1 MLDPKVLRSEPE
13 RVRQALQNRGESAEA
28 LDQFL
33 ELDKRRRE
41 LLVEV
46 EQLKARRNAVS
57 QEVAKLKKSGENADA
72 IIAEMREVGDRIK
85 ALDEELRTVE
95 ERTHHQLLCIP
106 NLPHESVPIGLTEEE
121 NVEFKQVGTIPSFS
135 FTPKS
140 HWDLATELGIIDFE
154 AAAKVTG
161 ARFSFY
167 KGLGARIERALIN
180 FMLDIHIDEHGYTE
194 VLPPFIVNRASMTG
208 TGNLPKFE
216 EDAFKLVDTDY
227 FLTPTAE
234 VPVTNY
240 YRDEILT
247 AEQLPVYFVAYTP
260 CFRSEAG
267 SAGRDT
273 RGLIRQHQFNKVEMV
288 KFSHPDRSYQE
299 WEELVGHA
307 ETILQRLGLP
317 YRALDMCTGDLG
329 FGAAKKTDLEVWMP
343 GADTYREISSC
354 TNFEDF
360 QARRANIRFRPEAG
374 AKPEFVH
381 TINGS
386 GLAVGRTVAAI
397 LENYQQEDGSVLI
410 PEALVPYMGG
420 VTKIEKK

>member
-1 MLDPKVLRSEPE
+1 MLDPKLLRSEPE
-13 RVRQALQNRGESAEA
+13 RVRAALEGRGESTAA
-28 LDQFL
+28 LDEFL

-57 QEVAKLKKSGENADA
+57 QEVAKLKKAGENADE
-72 IIAEMREVGDRIK
+72 IILEMRTVGDRIK
-85 ALDEELRTVE
+85 DLDDEVRTVE
-95 ERTHHQLLCIP
+95 ERTNYLLLCLP
-106 NLPHESVPIGLTEEE
+106 NMPHESVPSGLTEDD
-121 NVEFKQVGTIPSFS
+121 NVEIKKVGELRAFD
-135 FTPKS
+135 FEPKA
-140 HWDLATELGIIDFE
+140 HWDLATDLGIIDFE
-154 AAAKVTG
+154 AAAKITG

-167 KGLGARIERALIN
+167 KGAGARLERALIN
-180 FMLDIHIDEHGYTE
+180 LMLDVHTGEHGYTE

-216 EDAFKLVDTDY
+216 EDAFKVADSDY
-227 FLTPTAE
+227 FLAPTAE

-240 YRDEILT
+240 YRDEILS

-267 SAGRDT
+267 SSGRDT

-288 KFSHPDRSYQE
+288 KFAHPDQSYAE
-299 WEELVGHA
+299 WEKLVGNA

-317 YRALDMCTGDLG
+317 YRALDMCMGDLG

-343 GADTYREISSC
+343 AADQYREISSC

-360 QARRANIRFRPEAG
+360 QARRANVRFRPEQG

-397 LENYQQEDGSVLI
+397 LENYQQADGSIVV
-410 PEALVPYMGG
+410 PDALVPYMGG
-420 VTKIEKK
+420 LTVISKA